1 MTHIYAHYSDDLLP
15 TKTAKS
21 RLQELTQKQHQDVP
35 EYRME
40 EVQVSESGNI
50 EMFRATV
57 VIAGTVYAS
66 AEAPSKKKAHE
77 EAARKTLEMI

>member
-1 MTHIYAHYSDDLLP
+1 LLP

-21 RLQELTQKQHQDVP
+21 RLQELTQKQYQDVP

-57 VIAGTVYAS
+57 VIAGTVHAS

-77 EAARKTLEMI
+77 EAARKTLEQLVVND